1 MKKAIFT
8 IILAALTATQA
19 GAFRLFDNLTYNLRF
34 GYSIGGTAPMG
45 MPATIRSLDKF
56 TLTPNFNLGLGVYRD
71 FNEHWGLT
79 TGLYLENKGMKVES
93 TVKNYHMAFVR
104 GNQRLEGNFT
114 GGVSIDVEQWMLTLP
129 LLATYAVNNN
139 LHIKLGPYLSYV
151 RSHKFTGDAYGGYI
165 RVGDPT
171 GQKVYIGTE
180 KGSRGTYDFSST
192 STGACSPTCRGAS
205 PTSSTPT
212 STPSS
217 RTFIP
222 FMEQSVL
229 VTELNNQQKRKDNL

>member
-56 TLTPNFNLGLGVYRD
+56 TLTPSFNLGLGVYRD
-71 FNEHWGLT
+71 FSEHWGVT
-79 TGLYLENKGMKVES
+79 TGIYLENKGMDVES

-114 GGVSIDVEQWMLTLP
+114 GGVSINVEQWTP
-129 LLATYAVNNN
+129 TAATYA
-139 LHIKLGPYLSYV
+139 LATQQD
-151 RSHKFTGDAYGGYI
+151 RRYI
-165 RVGDPT
+165 
-171 GQKVYIGTE
+171 
-180 KGSRGTYDFSST
+180 
-192 STGACSPTCRGAS
+192 
-205 PTSSTPT
+205 
-212 STPSS
+212 
-217 RTFIP
+217 
-222 FMEQSVL
+222 
-229 VTELNNQQKRKDNL
+229 